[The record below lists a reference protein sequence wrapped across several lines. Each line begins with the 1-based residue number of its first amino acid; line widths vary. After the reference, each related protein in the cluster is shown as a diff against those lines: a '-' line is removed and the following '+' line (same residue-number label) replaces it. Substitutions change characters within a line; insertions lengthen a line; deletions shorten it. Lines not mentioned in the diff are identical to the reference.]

1 MKKIILVISFIT
13 CFIACAGDFVATY
26 YFGSHYP
33 GYNHLINT
41 MSALGASA
49 SPVSAWMSGWW
60 IIMGILFILVG
71 IMIRIT
77 CSPEEKFFRIAS
89 WMMMLYGA
97 GEGMGSGLFPA
108 NHIHN
113 HLTLSGLLH
122 NIIGGVGVIAL
133 LAMPIVL
140 IYYYRKDKYPFM
152 YWFSI
157 CITIAGLFTFLLF
170 TLSKVITHSDTILIY
185 RGLWQRLF
193 VMIYY
198 IYLII
203 LTYKMIPHKNS

>member
-1 MKKIILVISFIT
+1 MKKIILIVSFIA
-13 CFIACAGDFVATY
+13 CLIACAGDFIATY
-26 YFGSHYP
+26 YFGSYYP
-33 GYNHLINT
+33 GYNHLIQP
-41 MSALGASA
+41 MSALGASG

-60 IIMGILFILVG
+60 IIMGILFIFVG
-71 IMIRIT
+71 IAIRIT
-77 CSPEEKFFRIAS
+77 YSSAGKAFRIAS

-97 GEGMGSGLFPA
+97 GEGIGSGLFPA

-133 LAMPIVL
+133 LSMPIVL
-140 IYYYRKDKYPFM
+140 IYYYTKDKYPFM

-157 CITIAGLFTFLLF
+157 CITITGLLTFLLF
-170 TLSKVITHSDTILIY
+170 TLSKVVPYWDTILIY

-193 VMIYY
+193 VLIYY
-198 IYLII
+198 IYLVT
-203 LTYKMIPHKNS
+203 LSYKMIRYKKT